1 MKKKKANPVQG
12 AKGGDGT
19 AKEEAAAAVCRK
31 EGGEAEKQ
39 PKAQAEP
46 AEQPESPANPEQ
58 PEIVE
63 AQSETAQTPEQPETA
78 EPAEAA
84 ECSEMAEQ
92 IPPEENQSEPE
103 ADEKTNEETDEE
115 TSLPPLTPEQQAEEE
130 RRRADITRTVQVSIE
145 QIMEAA
151 SQDSAEMPNAA
162 QAEQDESLDDSEE
175 TEETE
180 ETEEKITSGNGLRR
194 AAAQLLRWLLL
205 VAAIVA
211 VIAGAGFYW
220 LYQQATPDMI
230 PAITVTFD
238 GQTVQPASYH
248 WRVPVAGNRIK
259 RTYKDTVNAKPIE
272 LGQTVEKAGP
282 ELSVTPS
289 DLHTELTVKDAEGQT
304 LFEGT
309 AQQFRAY
316 RFEQNGDYT
325 ARLVVS
331 NAQTYAGEAAVTGSQ
346 TYDLTFTVDI
356 RPTVRLNT
364 QSVSQGGVA
373 ALIVSGVQDDTEPQ
387 LTTQLPAT
395 EFYKGTRNWVAYLP
409 IAVDTEPQDYTIRVQ
424 TGDYTQSLTLK
435 VRARSES
442 YRDYTSKSQLT
453 KPYVGPDDT
462 PQEVL
467 DLLDK
472 TEETL
477 HWTDTGFSSPFTKSM
492 TVTLPYGTTE
502 YLNRTRAEK
511 TKGQGSGRTSINAVL
526 SGSCD
531 LVAPAAGRVL
541 LARDLKGTGNTLVIE
556 HGAGVKT
563 IFYGL
568 KSLSVKEGTL
578 LTRGEKIAVTG
589 KNMIAEVRIG
599 QTPVEPLAVLRGQCD
614 ALKNY

>member
-1 MKKKKANPVQG
+1 MKKKKKANPVQG

-19 AKEEAAAAVCRK
+19 AKEEAAAALCRK

-46 AEQPESPANPEQ
+46 AEQPESPAKPEQ
-58 PEIVE
+58 PET
-63 AQSETAQTPEQPETA
+63 AQAQPETAQTPEQPETA

-92 IPPEENQSEPE
+92 IPLEENQSEPE
-103 ADEKTNEETDEE
+103 LNEEPDEDLDEE
-115 TSLPPLTPEQQAEEE
+115 SSLPPLTPEQQAEEE

-151 SQDSAEMPNAA
+151 SQDSAEMPNST
-162 QAEQDESLDDSEE
+162 QAEQDEPSDDS
-175 TEETE
+175 E

-238 GQTVQPASYH
+238 GQPVQPASYH

-259 RTYKDTVNAKPIE
+259 RTYKDTVNAKPVA

-289 DLHTELTVKDAEGQT
+289 DLRTELTVKDAEGQT

-346 TYDLTFTVDI
+346 TYDLTFTVNI

-395 EFYKGTRNWVAYLP
+395 EFYQGTRNWVAYLP

-435 VRARSES
+435 VRARTES

-453 KPYVGPDDT
+453 KPYVGPEDT

-492 TVTLPYGTTE
+492 TVALPYGTTE

-589 KNMIAEVRIG
+589 KSTIAEVRIG

>member
-92 IPPEENQSEPE
+92 IPLEENQSEPE
-103 ADEKTNEETDEE
+103 LNEEPDEDLDEE
-115 TSLPPLTPEQQAEEE
+115 SSLPPLTPEQQAEEE

-151 SQDSAEMPNAA
+151 SQDSAEMPNST
-162 QAEQDESLDDSEE
+162 QAEQDEPSDDS
-175 TEETE
+175 E
-180 ETEEKITSGNGLRR
+180 ETEEKITSGNALRR

-238 GQTVQPASYH
+238 GHPVQPASYH

-259 RTYKDTVNAKPIE
+259 RTYKDTVNAKPVA

-289 DLHTELTVKDAEGQT
+289 DLRTELTVKDAEGQT

-346 TYDLTFTVDI
+346 TYDLTFTVNI

-395 EFYKGTRNWVAYLP
+395 EFYQGTRNWVAYLP

-435 VRARSES
+435 VRARTES

-453 KPYVGPDDT
+453 KPYVGPEDT

-492 TVTLPYGTTE
+492 TVALPYGTTE

-589 KNMIAEVRIG
+589 KSTIAEVRIG